1 MSLLTDGILS
11 LGLEPNAARL
21 EALETYLSEI
31 ELWNRRIDL
40 VKATGDQLIT
50 KHVLDSLSG
59 VKIISSL
66 PHSTIADVGSGA
78 GFPGIPLALF
88 LEESRI
94 SLVERSSK
102 RASFLRNVVALL
114 GLRGRVE
121 VVERELE
128 SLASE
133 HAIVTF
139 RAFRGFVEFAPL
151 LFRAAGPNGALVA
164 YKGKRQTVLEELKG
178 VEGLLSTVEIHPV
191 CVPGMEEE
199 RNIVVIRRT

>member
-11 LGLEPNAARL
+11 LDLEPTAPRL

-40 VKATGDQLIT
+40 VKASGDQLVT
-50 KHVLDSLSG
+50 KHVLDSLAG
-59 VKIISSL
+59 VEIITSL
-66 PHSTIADVGSGA
+66 PHSTIADIGSGA

-88 LEESRI
+88 LEDAHF

-114 GLRGRVE
+114 GLRDRVE

-128 SLASE
+128 SIADEFSV
-133 HAIVTF
+133 VTF
-139 RAFRGFVEFAPL
+139 RAFRELAEFARL
-151 LFRAAGPNGALVA
+151 LFRAAGPEGALVA
-164 YKGKRQTVLEELKG
+164 YKGKRETVLTEIKAVEEI
-178 VEGLLSTVEIHPV
+178 VSSVEIHAV
-191 CVPGMEEE
+191 RVPGMEEE
-199 RNIVVIRRT
+199 RNIVVIRGA

>member
-11 LGLEPNAARL
+11 LGLEPKTARL

-40 VKATGDQLIT
+40 VKASGDQLIT
-50 KHVLDSLSG
+50 KHVLDSLAG
-59 VKIISSL
+59 VGIISSL

-88 LEESRI
+88 LEDAHF
-94 SLVERSSK
+94 SLIERSSK

-114 GLRGRVE
+114 GLRDRVE

-128 SLASE
+128 SLTSRYSV
-133 HAIVTF
+133 VTF
-139 RAFRGFVEFAPL
+139 RAFRELAEFAPL
-151 LFRAAGPNGALVA
+151 LFRAAGPDGALVA
-164 YKGKRQTVLEELKG
+164 YKGKRQTVLEEIRR
-178 VEGLLSTVEIHPV
+178 VEGLVSGVEIHAV
-191 CVPGMEEE
+191 SVPGMEEE
-199 RNIVVIRRT
+199 RNIVVIRGA

>member
-11 LGLEPNAARL
+11 LGLEPKGARL

-40 VKATGDQLIT
+40 VKATGEQLIT
-50 KHVLDSLSG
+50 KHVLDSLAG
-59 VKIISSL
+59 VTIISSL
-66 PHSTIADVGSGA
+66 PHTTIADVGSGA

-88 LEESRI
+88 LEDSRF

-114 GLRGRVE
+114 GLRDRVE

-128 SLASE
+128 SLSNE
-133 HAIVTF
+133 FSVVTF
-139 RAFRGFVEFAPL
+139 RAFREFVRFAPL
-151 LFRAAGPNGALVA
+151 LFRAAGPDGALVA
-164 YKGKRQTVLEELKG
+164 YKGKRQTVLDEVNG
-178 VEGLLSTVEIHPV
+178 VEGLASSIEIHPV
-191 CVPGMEEE
+191 SVPGMEEE
-199 RNIVVIRRT
+199 RNIVVIRRA